1 MKKVCKI
8 LVIIILS
15 LIFYLFIDLNC
26 IFFFKRPFL
35 VIKVE
40 SESKYKGIFFD
51 IYDCPEY
58 PMVQIKSKFTKF
70 SCATSK
76 FIIKEIV
83 DTTKEMDGFAC
94 AEAFEEFYAD
104 EDYKYYYECM
114 KSKYVIVRYENG
126 FEETASEALKHSRI
140 NIEDLDAYD
149 IKYYKY
155 DK

>member
-35 VIKVE
+35 AIKVE

-126 FEETASEALKHSRI
+126 FEETVSEALKHSRI

>member
-35 VIKVE
+35 AIKVE

-94 AEAFEEFYAD
+94 AEAIEEFYTDA
-104 EDYKYYYECM
+104 DYKYYYECM